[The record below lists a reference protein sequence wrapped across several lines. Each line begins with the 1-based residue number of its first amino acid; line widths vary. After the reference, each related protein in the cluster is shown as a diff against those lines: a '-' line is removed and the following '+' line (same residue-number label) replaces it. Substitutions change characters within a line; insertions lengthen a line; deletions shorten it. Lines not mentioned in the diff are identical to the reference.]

1 MASTTHTV
9 YAKGNRFSFGDL
21 LAEYGL
27 LLMLL
32 VLFLLFTALNPRF
45 LTLANLT
52 TLLSQNSAM
61 MIVSVGM
68 TFAIISQNIDL
79 SPASVIALSGTIL
92 GLVFVATGSIL
103 LAILGAFVTAILV
116 DVFNAFLIAKVGINP
131 LIVTLACWI
140 WARGLAV
147 SLTGAESISVQ
158 HPFID
163 FMNTPLVLEITP
175 PIVLIVLAFAVGGLI
190 LNRTRLGRYTFA
202 MGSDERATIQA
213 GVPTTKYKLLMFAM
227 FGVFVGLAT
236 IITVSR
242 LGAAAPDAAYGL
254 ELDAIVAVIIG
265 GNPFQG
271 GEGKLRRTLIGA
283 LFIAVLNNGLSNLG
297 MLDAQ
302 IATYK
307 GAAIILALLFG
318 VISVRLVKRQR
329 RPR

>member
-1 MASTTHTV
+1 
-9 YAKGNRFSFGDL
+9 
-21 LAEYGL
+21 
-27 LLMLL
+27 
-32 VLFLLFTALNPRF
+32 
-45 LTLANLT
+45 
-52 TLLSQNSAM
+52 
-61 MIVSVGM
+61 
-68 TFAIISQNIDL
+68 
-79 SPASVIALSGTIL
+79 
-92 GLVFVATGSIL
+92 
-103 LAILGAFVTAILV
+103 
-116 DVFNAFLIAKVGINP
+116 LIAKVGINP

-163 FMNTPLVLEITP
+163 FMNMPLILEITP
-175 PIVLIVLAFAVGGLI
+175 PIVLIVLAFVVGGLI

-318 VISVRLVKRQR
+318 VISVRLVKRQQ

>member
-1 MASTTHTV
+1 MTIVTV
-9 YAKGNRFSFGDL
+9 GRQPNRLQGRAGAL
-21 LAEYGL
+21 VAEYGL
-27 LLMLL
+27 LIILIALSA
-32 VLFLLFTALNPRF
+32 LFTALNPRF
-45 LTLANLT
+45 LTLANVT
-52 TLLSQNSAM
+52 TLLAQNSAM
-61 MIVSVGM
+61 MIVAVGM

-79 SPASVIALSGTIL
+79 SPASLIALSGTVMGI
-92 GLVFVATGSIL
+92 VFTASGSIL
-103 LAILGAFVTAILV
+103 LGIAAAFITAIVVEVFNAILV
-116 DVFNAFLIAKVGINP
+116 ARVGINP

-158 HPFID
+158 QPFID
-163 FMNTPLVLEITP
+163 FMNASLFLQITP
-175 PIVLIVLAFAVGGLI
+175 PVVLTALAFIAGGFI

-213 GVPTTKYKLLMFAM
+213 GVPTFKYKLLMFAM
-227 FGVFVGLAT
+227 FGLFVGVAT
-236 IITVSR
+236 LITVSR

-318 VISVRLVKRQR
+318 VISLRLLR
-329 RPR
+329 RRI

>member
-1 MASTTHTV
+1 MTV
-9 YAKGNRFSFGDL
+9 VRSPNRLQGRAGAL
-21 LAEYGL
+21 VAEYGL
-27 LLMLL
+27 LIILIALSA
-32 VLFLLFTALNPRF
+32 LFTALNPRF
-45 LTLANLT
+45 LTLANVT
-52 TLLSQNSAM
+52 TLLAQNSAM
-61 MIVSVGM
+61 MIVAVGM

-79 SPASVIALSGTIL
+79 SPASLIALSGTVMGI
-92 GLVFVATGSIL
+92 VFMASGSIL
-103 LAILGAFVTAILV
+103 LGIAAAFITSIIVEVFNAILV
-116 DVFNAFLIAKVGINP
+116 ARVGINP

-147 SLTGAESISVQ
+147 SLTGAESISVH

-163 FMNTPLVLEITP
+163 FMNASLFLQITP
-175 PIVLIVLAFAVGGLI
+175 PIALTALAFIIGGFT

-213 GVPTTKYKLLMFAM
+213 GVPTIKYKLLMFAM
-227 FGVFVGLAT
+227 FGVFVGVAT
-236 IITVSR
+236 LITVSR

-318 VISVRLVKRQR
+318 VISLRLLR
-329 RPR
+329 RRI